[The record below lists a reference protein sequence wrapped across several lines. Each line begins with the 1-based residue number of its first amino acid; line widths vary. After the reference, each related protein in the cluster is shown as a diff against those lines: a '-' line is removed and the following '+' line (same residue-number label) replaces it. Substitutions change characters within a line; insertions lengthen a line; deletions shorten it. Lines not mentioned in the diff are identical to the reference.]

1 MTPYPRSRWT
11 DFCYRLLAAL
21 CVLESL
27 TSCAAALSTGQIS
40 ARHDRTR
47 TDAVLILDGAIHLLG
62 DPSSDYRKVLLDAV
76 AALPGNAQGEVSGE
90 IHRFLSRTPPTG
102 AEFRCNTDFVRLRAR
117 QSLWRRSE
125 EHTSELQSQSNLVCR
140 LLLEK

>member
-1 MTPYPRSRWT
+1 MANAGRRRSAPAFAFFDCTSVRWWPMTPYPRSRWT

-27 TSCAAALSTGQIS
+27 TSCASALSTGQIS
-40 ARHDRTR
+40 AQHDRTR
-47 TDAVLILDGAIHLLG
+47 GDAVLILDEAIHRLG

-90 IHRFLSRTPPTG
+90 IHRFLSRIP
-102 AEFRCNTDFVRLRAR
+102 
-117 QSLWRRSE
+117 
-125 EHTSELQSQSNLVCR
+125 
-140 LLLEK
+140 